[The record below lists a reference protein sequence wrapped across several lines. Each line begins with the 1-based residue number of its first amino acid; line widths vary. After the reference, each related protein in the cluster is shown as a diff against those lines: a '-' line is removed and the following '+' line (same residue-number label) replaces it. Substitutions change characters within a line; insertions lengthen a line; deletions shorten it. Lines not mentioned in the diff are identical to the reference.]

1 VAGATHITPRIAS
14 TKLRRF
20 KLLFSSVS
28 NRHAWHLSANGRSL
42 HGGGVESPT
51 VRRHSFRGIYR
62 DRVRVFGFARA
73 IR

>member
-28 NRHAWHLSANGRSL
+28 NWHAWHLSANGRSL